1 MIVRWL
7 ALGIALCASLASPLQ
22 AKDAL
27 VFAPSSPW
35 TLDYDADSCALRR
48 TFASGEDRA
57 YMEIRRFAPG
67 LGLQTTVASSRAAD
81 IYHASARY
89 RFTGDEEWQ
98 KADLGLSVSL
108 ESELKGIIIEPQLV
122 KLPEA
127 EAIEDDAERSAFFR
141 SLDFRAL
148 ERERAAEIN
157 SLEVR
162 GLGPEFT
169 LRLGKF
175 DAPIAALQDCVDE
188 LMSHWNIDVEAHR
201 TLTRPASPIDWR
213 ASSRMLDY
221 PPVMLRQQM
230 PGLVNVRLAIDE
242 TGKITGCSIQMPL
255 SDRAFEES
263 SCADIQHA
271 FEFDPALDKDGKPI
285 ASYWVTRVMFQ
296 LRR

>member
-1 MIVRWL
+1 MLVRWL
-7 ALGIALCASLASPLQ
+7 ALGVALCASLASPLL
-22 AKDAL
+22 AKDPL
-27 VFAPSSPW
+27 VFAPSSAW

-48 TFASGEDRA
+48 TFAAGEDRA

-67 LGLQTTVASSRAAD
+67 WGLQTTVASSRAGN

-89 RFTGDEEWQ
+89 RFTGEEKWQ
-98 KADLGLSVSL
+98 EAGLGLSVSL
-108 ESELKGIIIEPQLV
+108 DSGLKGIIIEPQLLEV
-122 KLPEA
+122 PGA
-127 EAIEDDAERSAFFR
+127 EAIEDDDQRSAIFR

-148 ERERAAEIN
+148 ERERAAAIN

-188 LMSHWNIDVEAHR
+188 LMSHWNIDTEAHK
-201 TLTRPASPIDWR
+201 TLTRGASPIDWR
-213 ASSRMLDY
+213 ASARMLDY
-221 PPVMLRQQM
+221 PPVMLRQNM

-255 SDRAFEES
+255 SDPAFEES

-285 ASYWVTRVMFQ
+285 ASYFVTKVVFQ
-296 LRR
+296 PRR